1 MNLLPPNTTPFEKR
15 VVETASKATEL
26 NTNLSSL
33 IRIDDAPTDFLSI
46 LAWQF
51 SVDRWQD
58 DWPDDV
64 KRAQIKN
71 SIKVHTYKG
80 TNYALRSIVESFGYS
95 LTVHE
100 WWQETPMNEP
110 GTFQITVDTNGK
122 PLSERSY
129 KTLIELIQDA
139 KPLTRELKGIELN
152 VVSVRGDTNI
162 ACAMYDGED
171 VTIYPK
177 QDTYQSIANIRIA
190 QFGSDETHVLPDL
203 NTTEPF
209 IVYPFFYP
217 QIKTSCVIYGHDDTS
232 VYPRA

>member
-1 MNLLPPNTTPFEKR
+1 MNLLPPNTTPFERKI
-15 VVETASKATEL
+15 VETASKATEL

-100 WWQETPMNEP
+100 WWQENPMNEP
-110 GTFQITVDTNGK
+110 GTFQITIETNGRA
-122 PLSERSY
+122 LSEKTS
-129 KTLIELIQDA
+129 KTLVELLNDA
-139 KPLTRELKGIELN
+139 KPLTRELKGIEIN
-152 VVSVRGDTNI
+152 VINVQGETNVACGCYGGD
-162 ACAMYDGED
+162 D

-177 QDTYQSIANIRIA
+177 IDDPNSLIYPVFAFYEHEITSI
-190 QFGSDETHVLPDL
+190 
-203 NTTEPF
+203 
-209 IVYPFFYP
+209 YPL
-217 QIKTSCVIYGHDDTS
+217 
-232 VYPRA
+232 

>member
-1 MNLLPPNTTPFEKR
+1 MNLLPPNTTAFEKKI
-15 VVETASKATEL
+15 VEITSKTTEL

-33 IRIDDAPTDFLSI
+33 IRIDDAPADFLSI

-58 DWPDDV
+58 DWPDEV

-100 WWQETPMNEP
+100 WWEESPMNEP
-110 GTFQITVDTNGK
+110 STFQITMDTNGK
-122 PLSERSY
+122 PLSEKSY
-129 KTLIELIQDA
+129 NTLIELIHDA
-139 KPLTRELKGIELN
+139 KPLTRELKGIEIN
-152 VVSVRGDTNI
+152 VISVNGDTNV

-177 QDTYQSIANIRIA
+177 QNDTTPAI
-190 QFGSDETHVLPDL
+190 
-203 NTTEPF
+203 
-209 IVYPFFYP
+209 YPIFAH
-217 QIKTSCVIYGHDDTS
+217 YGHDETT
-232 VYPRA
+232 VYPRV